1 MLLAALLTAS
11 PAAAQ
16 QAPATLQQQAPATLQ
31 QQVEAKLA
39 EAGPG
44 VRFGLVV
51 ATLDGREIV
60 SLNPDGRFV
69 PASNTK
75 LFTTIAAYELLAGID
90 QPDRDG
96 ATRVLLRPMRGKAP
110 DVILEGRGDARLSSA
125 PNCATD
131 CLATLADAVA
141 ARTRRVGAVIGD
153 SRAFADERWSF
164 GMSWNNIPTRSGTA
178 LGALMIDGNEAV
190 LRIAPGAAGQP
201 PRVTGGDYM
210 TVANEAVTVAE
221 GKTALEVARLPGSRT
236 VRLSGTI
243 LAGAAEEVLRLGIDD
258 PAHYAAWRFTRMLQ
272 ERGVRVSGAP
282 AALYRPAGGG
292 AALAEAQPVEV
303 ARAEPG
309 PLGEDIATINK
320 VSQNVHAEL
329 LLRRLGAARAKPDVA
344 GGLEAV
350 REMLDRAGVPE
361 RAATLADGSGM
372 SPYNRVSP
380 RGVVTLLRWAAG
392 RPWGASFRASLPVGG
407 IDGTLGRRF
416 AGGALKGRVFA
427 KTGSLTAAS
436 AVSGYLLTARG
447 ETLVFSALASDVPED
462 VRATAIMDGALE
474 LVAASR

>member
-1 MLLAALLTAS
+1 MKMLLIAGLLASS
-11 PAAAQ
+11 PAIA
-16 QAPATLQQQAPATLQ
+16 QQAPATLQ

-75 LFTTIAAYELLAGID
+75 LFTTLAAYELLPGLD

-96 ATRVLLRPMRGKAP
+96 ATRVLLRPVRGKAP

-125 PNCATD
+125 PECQTD

-153 SRAFADERWSF
+153 SRAFLDERWSF
-164 GMSWNNIPTRSGTA
+164 GMSWNNIPTRSGTG
-178 LGALMIDGNEAV
+178 LGALTIDGNEVA
-190 LRIAPGAAGQP
+190 LRVAPGTAGQP
-201 PRVTGGDYM
+201 PRVVGGDYM
-210 TVANEAVTVAE
+210 EVVNEAVTVAE
-221 GKTALEVARLPGSRT
+221 GETALEVSRLPGSRQ
-236 VRLSGTI
+236 VRLSGTVA
-243 LAGAAEEVLRLGIDD
+243 AGASEENLRLGVDD
-258 PAHYAAWRFTRMLQ
+258 PAHYAAWRLARMLEQ
-272 ERGVRVSGAP
+272 RGVRVGGAP
-282 AALYRPAGGG
+282 TALYR
-292 AALAEAQPVEV
+292 AASGSANLADTQAVEV

-309 PLGEDIATINK
+309 PLGEDIVTINK

-329 LLRRLGAARAKPDVA
+329 LLRRLGAARGKPNVA

-350 REMLDRAGVPE
+350 RAVLDRAGVPE

-392 RPWGASFRASLPVGG
+392 RPWGAAFRASLPIGG
-407 IDGTLGRRF
+407 VDGTLGRRF
-416 AGGALKGRVFA
+416 AAGGLKGRIFA

-436 AVSGYLLTARG
+436 ALSGYLLTSRG

-462 VRATAIMDGALE
+462 VRATAIMDAALE